1 MNAVATP
8 DAFLSYT
15 RIDDQ
20 FYGGSITS
28 LRKLLELGVRV
39 VTGRASFSIFQD
51 IDGTGLGEQYQKLFD
66 QVIANALVF
75 IPIITPLFFSSEA
88 CRGEVQKFLAH
99 EQNLGRDDL
108 ILPIYYVTSPVLEK
122 PDLLAKDP
130 LEIHTRQR
138 YDWRTQAD
146 LAIDDPHVRPAV
158 RQLAEKIASALAR
171 KVAPKSEDPKKRP
184 AKKAKK
190 AKAGPGFSARV
201 APRDDGTI
209 DLKKA
214 SRSAKGRGKDYPLGG
229 RRSGQAPRDGGLQH
243 HVRIGAVDAR
253 GLEKAKATRFDAII
267 SDMGRPGDPH
277 AGYTL
282 LKALRHEDRTPY
294 FIFSSEV
301 RREAEGH
308 GAQGSTNI
316 SEELISDVLTTLQDP
331 PAR

>member
-75 IPIITPLFFSSEA
+75 IPIITPLFFSSEV

-184 AKKAKK
+184 AKKPRKPKPA
-190 AKAGPGFSARV
+190 PGFRPGLPRGTTGRSISKKRKLKRQGARQGLSSGWTTFRTSAARWR
-201 APRDDGTI
+201 PTT
-209 DLKKA
+209 
-214 SRSAKGRGKDYPLGG
+214 SRSNWRG
-229 RRSGQAPRDGGLQH
+229 RRKRPRKG
-243 HVRIGAVDAR
+243 
-253 GLEKAKATRFDAII
+253 E
-267 SDMGRPGDPH
+267 GD
-277 AGYTL
+277 
-282 LKALRHEDRTPY
+282 
-294 FIFSSEV
+294 
-301 RREAEGH
+301 
-308 GAQGSTNI
+308 
-316 SEELISDVLTTLQDP
+316 
-331 PAR
+331 